1 MSVLPTPPLWPVF
14 SACVFLG
21 CYGGF
26 QLRGQ
31 LDPFGAHQLPSY
43 PSHLRGREPRARA
56 AAAPGGL
63 SSRPGRT
70 RPGSHP
76 APAWHREGNWQTGT
90 ALPGGGEGDRG
101 SKDMRTTATPRPGQ
115 VRQRGCGGAW
125 VPARK
130 ERLWGG
136 SRDPRA
142 RPAHRGRS
150 GLRPG
155 AFRAQA
161 ATRLGK
167 SRPPSGRRGLAGQ
180 SGGGDSRNL
189 PGDRRRVTG
198 QNRPIY
204 GQRFRCVSGESP
216 GARQWTGLRLR
227 TARLAPGILP
237 QVLGGWARSAP
248 WTFQP
253 PGSGYARRVGHPGW
267 GCEMP
272 GQSWRRDTNSTNSTE
287 RATNSSGVWVAQHSP
302 PSARPASKK
311 ETTEINKESFFFL
324 LK

>member
-1 MSVLPTPPLWPVF
+1 
-14 SACVFLG
+14 
-21 CYGGF
+21 
-26 QLRGQ
+26 
-31 LDPFGAHQLPSY
+31 
-43 PSHLRGREPRARA
+43 
-56 AAAPGGL
+56 
-63 SSRPGRT
+63 
-70 RPGSHP
+70 
-76 APAWHREGNWQTGT
+76 
-90 ALPGGGEGDRG
+90 
-101 SKDMRTTATPRPGQ
+101 MRSTATPRPGQ

-130 ERLWGG
+130 GRLWGG

-237 QVLGGWARSAP
+237 PGPGRLGPVRALDFPAPGIRVREEGWTHGLGLRNAWAELEKGHKYRSEP
-248 WTFQP
+248 KQQWGVGSSTLSSLRP
-253 PGSGYARRVGHPGW
+253 PGF
-267 GCEMP
+267 EK
-272 GQSWRRDTNSTNSTE
+272 RDNRN
-287 RATNSSGVWVAQHSP
+287 
-302 PSARPASKK
+302 
-311 ETTEINKESFFFL
+311 
-324 LK
+324 